1 MAEQVQV
8 ELEVETK
15 QAEKNVDDLT
25 GGIKNLT
32 KAVEDGNQQ
41 TAAGLKKVEETSKTT
56 SDGVRGIGNA
66 IKAAGVGLFLIALET
81 MRELFMQNQK
91 VADAVNIAFEAL
103 ALVFNDVF
111 SIILDNT
118 GAVTDAFKKIFDDP
132 QQALKDLGKA
142 IQDNLIE
149 RFNSAIDMLGYLGT
163 AIKKVF
169 EGDWDGAME
178 AATMAGKE
186 YVDVLTGVND
196 SFDRTTAFVGDAAK
210 GLADYAEKTFDAAA
224 SNVQL
229 AKEAAKAEVIN
240 AGLLEKYDRQAEQ
253 QRQIRD
259 EERNSITDRIAANVE
274 LGRILEEQN
283 AKMLE
288 NAKIVEKAAQVAFN
302 RNKSIENETALI
314 AAKNEVMAVE
324 ATVEGFRSEQLAN
337 DLALD
342 RERIELLNTE
352 AESVS
357 NLGFE
362 KRKFDAEQEKRD
374 TIRIEKLKQINAEE
388 RISEQARLQAIVDE
402 ANIGTQAKVDA
413 QIALDKFMQTS
424 RQESITL
431 DKEYTDAVVAE
442 DQKRIDSKLAAIE
455 AERAAKQAQIDTA
468 TSVFSVIAQ
477 IAGENAKIQKA
488 LLLANSAAGIASI
501 VIDTNAANAAAIAKF
516 SLVPGGSL
524 ISAGIISK
532 NKVNAAIGIASTIA
546 STATALRAIGKGGSV
561 ASEATIPSPSI
572 GGDSSFESQAPEFN
586 IVGTSGANQIADVVA
601 SQAPVKA
608 YVVAN
613 DVTTAQ
619 ALDRNIIEG
628 ATL

>member
-32 KAVEDGNQQ
+32 KAVEQGNEQ
-41 TAAGLKKVEETSKTT
+41 TAAGLKSIEETSKSTGE
-56 SDGVRGIGNA
+56 GVKGIGNA
-66 IKAAGVGLFLIALET
+66 IKAAGVGLFLIALES
-81 MRELFMQNQK
+81 MKELFMQNQQ
-91 VADAVNIAFEAL
+91 VADAVSGAFEGL

-111 SIILDNT
+111 GFVT
-118 GAVTDAFKKIFDDP
+118 GGVESVQKLGDAFDKYFGKPIQTATQAFEKFGDAFSKIFGGDFSG
-132 QQALKDLGKA
+132 ALESAQEGFSGLGDA
-142 IQDNLIE
+142 ISQ
-149 RFNSAIDMLGYLGT
+149 T
-163 AIKKVF
+163 
-169 EGDWDGAME
+169 GDGFVE
-178 AATMAGKE
+178 AAT
-186 YVDVLTGVND
+186 
-196 SFDRTTAFVGDAAK
+196 DAAE
-210 GLADYAEKTFDAAA
+210 YAVEIKEAAVA
-224 SNVQL
+224 NVQL
-229 AKEAAKAEVIN
+229 AKSAEIAEATN

-259 EERNSITDRIAANVE
+259 EERNSIEDRIAANNK
-274 LGRILEEQN
+274 LGKVLEEQN
-283 AKMLE
+283 TVMLK
-288 NAKIVEKAAQVAFN
+288 NANISLKAAQIAFDK
-302 RNKSIENETALI
+302 NKSTENEVALI
-314 AAKNEVMAVE
+314 TAKNEVMAVE
-324 ATVEGFRSEQLAN
+324 ATVEGFRSEQKAN

-342 RERIELLNTE
+342 REKIELTNSKLE
-352 AESVS
+352 AESTLS
-357 NLGFE
+357 FE
-362 KRKFDAEQEKRD
+362 RKKFDAEQEQNAVK
-374 TIRIEKLKQINAEE
+374 RIEKLKEINVEE

-402 ANIGTQAKVDA
+402 ANLGTQAKVDA
-413 QIALDKFMQTS
+413 QIALDEFMQTS

-586 IVGTSGANQIADVVA
+586 IVGTSGVNQIADVVA

-619 ALDRNIIEG
+619 SLERNIVEG

>member
-25 GGIKNLT
+25 GAIKNLT
-32 KAVEDGNQQ
+32 KAVEQGNEQ
-41 TAAGLKKVEETSKTT
+41 TAAGLKSIEKTSKSTGE
-56 SDGVRGIGNA
+56 GVKGIGKS
-66 IKAAGVGLFLIALET
+66 IKTAGLGLFIIALDT
-81 MRELFMQNQK
+81 IKELFLQNQI
-91 VADAVNIAFEAL
+91 VADAVSGAFEGL

-111 SIILDNT
+111 GLLIGGKESVKKI
-118 GAVTDAFKKIFDDP
+118 GDAFDKYFGQPIQTATQAFEKFGDAFSKIFGGDFSG
-132 QQALKDLGKA
+132 ALESAKEGFSGLGDA
-142 IQDNLIE
+142 ISQ
-149 RFNSAIDMLGYLGT
+149 T
-163 AIKKVF
+163 
-169 EGDWDGAME
+169 GDGFVE
-178 AATMAGKE
+178 AAT
-186 YVDVLTGVND
+186 
-196 SFDRTTAFVGDAAK
+196 DAAE
-210 GLADYAEKTFDAAA
+210 YAVELKDAAVA
-224 SNVQL
+224 NVQL
-229 AKEAAKAEVIN
+229 AKEAQKAEVVN

-259 EERNSITDRIAANVE
+259 EERNSITDRIAANIE

-288 NAKIVEKAAQVAFN
+288 NAKIVEKAAQVAYN
-302 RNKSIENETALI
+302 RNKSLENETALI

-362 KRKFDAEQEKRD
+362 KRKFDAEQEKNAVK
-374 TIRIEKLKQINAEE
+374 RIEKLKEINEEEKLVEAE
-388 RISEQARLQAIVDE
+388 RLQAIVDN

-413 QIALDKFMQTS
+413 QIALNEFMQTS
-424 RQESITL
+424 RHESITL
-431 DKEYTDAVVAE
+431 EKEYTEELVAE
-442 DQKRIDSKLAAIE
+442 EQKRKDAELASFVQTKEIAMAKLGVLQNGLSVLKGVTENNLKLQKAIIVAEAAASIG
-455 AERAAKQAQIDTA
+455 QIIMST
-468 TSVFSVIAQ
+468 Q
-477 IAGENAKIQKA
+477 IANAKASAASPLTFGMPWVAI
-488 LLLANSAAGIASI
+488 NSA
-501 VIDTNAANAAAIAKF
+501 NA
-516 SLVPGGSL
+516 V
-524 ISAGIISK
+524 
-532 NKVNAAIGIASTIA
+532 IGIAATIA
-546 STATALRAIGKGGSV
+546 SSKKALSAIGKGGSI
-561 ASEATIPSPSI
+561 ASETSPSAI
-572 GGDSSFESQAPEFN
+572 GGSGSSSMESQAPEFN
-586 IVGTSGANQIADVVA
+586 IVGTSGVNQIADVVA
-601 SQAPVKA
+601 SQAPIKA

>member
-32 KAVEDGNQQ
+32 KAVEEGNEQ
-41 TAAGLKKVEETSKTT
+41 TAAGLKSIEETSKSTGE
-56 SDGVRGIGNA
+56 GVKGIGNA
-66 IKAAGVGLFLIALET
+66 IKAAGVGLFLIALES
-81 MRELFMQNQK
+81 MKELFMQNQQ
-91 VADAVNIAFEAL
+91 VADAVSGAFEGL

-111 SIILDNT
+111 GFVT
-118 GAVTDAFKKIFDDP
+118 GGVESVQKLGDAFDKYFGKPIQTATQAFEKFGDAFSKIFGGDFSG
-132 QQALKDLGKA
+132 ALESAQEGFSGLGDA
-142 IQDNLIE
+142 ISQ
-149 RFNSAIDMLGYLGT
+149 T
-163 AIKKVF
+163 
-169 EGDWDGAME
+169 GDGFVE
-178 AATMAGKE
+178 AAT
-186 YVDVLTGVND
+186 
-196 SFDRTTAFVGDAAK
+196 DAAE
-210 GLADYAEKTFDAAA
+210 YAVEIKEAAVA
-224 SNVQL
+224 NVQL
-229 AKEAAKAEVIN
+229 AKSAEIAEATN

-259 EERNSITDRIAANVE
+259 EERNSIEDRIAANNK
-274 LGRILEEQN
+274 LGKVLEEQN
-283 AKMLE
+283 TVMLK
-288 NAKIVEKAAQVAFN
+288 NANISLKAAQIAFDK
-302 RNKSIENETALI
+302 NKSTENEVALI
-314 AAKNEVMAVE
+314 TAKNEVMAVE
-324 ATVEGFRSEQLAN
+324 ATVEGFRSEQKAN

-342 RERIELLNTE
+342 REKIELTNSKLE
-352 AESVS
+352 AESTLS
-357 NLGFE
+357 FE
-362 KRKFDAEQEKRD
+362 RKKFDAEQEQNAVK
-374 TIRIEKLKQINAEE
+374 RIEKLKEINVEE

-402 ANIGTQAKVDA
+402 ANLGTQAKVDA
-413 QIALDKFMQTS
+413 QIALDEFMQTS

-586 IVGTSGANQIADVVA
+586 IVGTSGVNQIADVVS

-619 ALDRNIIEG
+619 ALDRNIVES

>member
-15 QAEKNVDDLT
+15 QAEKNVDNLTDGIKDLT
-25 GGIKNLT
+25 KV
-32 KAVEDGNQQ
+32 VEQGNEQ
-41 TAAGLKKVEETSKTT
+41 TAAGLKSIEETSKSTGE
-56 SDGVRGIGNA
+56 GVKGIGKS
-66 IKAAGVGLFLIALET
+66 IKTAGLGLFIIALDT
-81 MRELFMQNQK
+81 IKELFMQNQM
-91 VADAVNIAFEAL
+91 VADAVGAAFEGL

-111 SIILDNT
+111 GLLIGGQESVKKL
-118 GAVTDAFKKIFDDP
+118 GDAFDKYFGQPIQTATQAFEKFGDAFSKIFGGDFSG
-132 QQALKDLGKA
+132 ALESAKEGFSGLGDA
-142 IQDNLIE
+142 ISE
-149 RFNSAIDMLGYLGT
+149 T
-163 AIKKVF
+163 
-169 EGDWDGAME
+169 GDGFVE
-178 AATMAGKE
+178 AATDVAE
-186 YVDVLTGVND
+186 YVVDIK
-196 SFDRTTAFVGDAAK
+196 DAAV
-210 GLADYAEKTFDAAA
+210 A
-224 SNVQL
+224 NVQL
-229 AKEAAKAEVIN
+229 AKAAEKAEVIN

-259 EERNSITDRIAANVE
+259 EERNSITERIAANE
-274 LGRILEEQN
+274 KLGKLLEEQN
-283 AKMLE
+283 KVMLE
-288 NAKIVEKAAQVAFN
+288 NANIVLKAAEVAFA
-302 RNKSIENETALI
+302 RNGSLENEIALI
-314 AAKNEVMAVE
+314 TAKNEVMAVE
-324 ATVEGFRSEQLAN
+324 ATVEGFRSEQKAN

-413 QIALDKFMQTS
+413 QIALDEFMQTS

-586 IVGTSGANQIADVVA
+586 IVGTSGVNQIADVVS

-619 ALDRNIIEG
+619 ALDRNIVES

>member
-32 KAVEDGNQQ
+32 KAVEEGNEQ
-41 TAAGLKKVEETSKTT
+41 TAAGLKSIEETSKTT
-56 SDGVRGIGNA
+56 GEGVKGIGNA
-66 IKAAGVGLFLIALET
+66 IKAAGVGLFLIALES
-81 MRELFMQNQK
+81 MKELFMQNQQ
-91 VADAVNIAFEAL
+91 VADAVSGAFEGL

-111 SIILDNT
+111 GLLT
-118 GAVTDAFKKIFDDP
+118 GGQESVKKLGDAFDKYFGQPIQTATQAFEKFGDAFSKIFGGDFSG
-132 QQALKDLGKA
+132 ALESAKEGFSGLGDA
-142 IQDNLIE
+142 ISQ
-149 RFNSAIDMLGYLGT
+149 T
-163 AIKKVF
+163 
-169 EGDWDGAME
+169 GDGFVE
-178 AATMAGKE
+178 AATDVAE
-186 YVDVLTGVND
+186 YVVDIK
-196 SFDRTTAFVGDAAK
+196 DAAV
-210 GLADYAEKTFDAAA
+210 A
-224 SNVQL
+224 NVQL
-229 AKEAAKAEVIN
+229 AKAAEKAEVIN

-259 EERNSITDRIAANVE
+259 EERNSITERIAANE
-274 LGRILEEQN
+274 KLGKLLEEQN
-283 AKMLE
+283 KVMLE
-288 NAKIVEKAAQVAFN
+288 NANIVLKAAEVAFA
-302 RNKSIENETALI
+302 RNGSLENEIALI
-314 AAKNEVMAVE
+314 TAKNEVMAVE
-324 ATVEGFRSEQLAN
+324 ATVEGFRSEQKAN

-413 QIALDKFMQTS
+413 QIALDEFMQTS

-586 IVGTSGANQIADVVA
+586 IVGTSGVNQIADVVS

-619 ALDRNIIEG
+619 ALDRNIVES

>member
-32 KAVEDGNQQ
+32 KAVEEGNEQ
-41 TAAGLKKVEETSKTT
+41 TAAGLKSIEETSKTT
-56 SDGVRGIGNA
+56 GEGVKGIGNA
-66 IKAAGVGLFLIALET
+66 IKAAGVGLFLIALES
-81 MRELFMQNQK
+81 MKELFMQNQQ
-91 VADAVNIAFEAL
+91 VADAVSGAFEGL

-111 SIILDNT
+111 GLLT
-118 GAVTDAFKKIFDDP
+118 GGQESVKKLGDAFDKYFGQPIQTATQAFEKFGDAFSKIFGGDFSG
-132 QQALKDLGKA
+132 ALESAKEGFSGLGDA
-142 IQDNLIE
+142 ISQ
-149 RFNSAIDMLGYLGT
+149 T
-163 AIKKVF
+163 
-169 EGDWDGAME
+169 GDGFVE
-178 AATMAGKE
+178 AATDVAE
-186 YVDVLTGVND
+186 YVVDIK
-196 SFDRTTAFVGDAAK
+196 DAAV
-210 GLADYAEKTFDAAA
+210 A
-224 SNVQL
+224 NVQL
-229 AKEAAKAEVIN
+229 AKAAEKAEVIN

-259 EERNSITDRIAANVE
+259 EERNSITERIAANE
-274 LGRILEEQN
+274 KLGKLLEEQN
-283 AKMLE
+283 KVMLE
-288 NAKIVEKAAQVAFN
+288 NANIVLKAAKVAFA
-302 RNKSIENETALI
+302 RNGSLENEIALI
-314 AAKNEVMAVE
+314 TAKNEVMAVE
-324 ATVEGFRSEQLAN
+324 ATVEGFRSEQKAN

-413 QIALDKFMQTS
+413 QIALDEFMQTS

-586 IVGTSGANQIADVVA
+586 IVGTSGVNQIADVVS

-619 ALDRNIIEG
+619 ALDRNIVES

>member
-32 KAVEDGNQQ
+32 KAVEEGNEQ
-41 TAAGLKKVEETSKTT
+41 TAAGLKSIEETSKSTGE
-56 SDGVRGIGNA
+56 GVKGIGNA
-66 IKAAGVGLFLIALET
+66 IKAAGVGLFLIALES
-81 MRELFMQNQK
+81 MKELFMQNQQ
-91 VADAVNIAFEAL
+91 VADAVSGAFEGL

-111 SIILDNT
+111 GFVT
-118 GAVTDAFKKIFDDP
+118 GGVESVQKLGDAFDKYFGKPIQTATQAFEKFGDAFSKIFGGDFSG
-132 QQALKDLGKA
+132 ALESAQEGFSGLGDA
-142 IQDNLIE
+142 ISQ
-149 RFNSAIDMLGYLGT
+149 T
-163 AIKKVF
+163 
-169 EGDWDGAME
+169 GDGFVE
-178 AATMAGKE
+178 AAT
-186 YVDVLTGVND
+186 
-196 SFDRTTAFVGDAAK
+196 DAAE
-210 GLADYAEKTFDAAA
+210 YAVEIKEAAVA
-224 SNVQL
+224 NVQL
-229 AKEAAKAEVIN
+229 AKSAEIAEATN

-259 EERNSITDRIAANVE
+259 EERNSIEDRIAANNK
-274 LGRILEEQN
+274 LGKVLEEQN
-283 AKMLE
+283 TVMLK
-288 NAKIVEKAAQVAFN
+288 NANISLKAAQIAFDK
-302 RNKSIENETALI
+302 NKSTENEVALI
-314 AAKNEVMAVE
+314 TAKNEVMAVE
-324 ATVEGFRSEQLAN
+324 ATVEGFRSEQKAN

-342 RERIELLNTE
+342 REKIELTNSKLE
-352 AESVS
+352 AESTLS
-357 NLGFE
+357 FE
-362 KRKFDAEQEKRD
+362 RKKFDAEQEQNAVK
-374 TIRIEKLKQINAEE
+374 RIEKLKEINVEE

-402 ANIGTQAKVDA
+402 ANLGTQAKVDA
-413 QIALDKFMQTS
+413 QIALDEFMQTS

-586 IVGTSGANQIADVVA
+586 IVGTSGANQIADVVS

-619 ALDRNIIEG
+619 ALDRNIVES